1 MAVSDQEL
9 LSLLRKMTLARL
21 LENKHRAI
29 LSQYKKTGETFIC
42 FAHFSR
48 GQEAVG
54 IGATAA
60 LNQDDVMIGSHR
72 GFVEYLGKG
81 MSPLDIF
88 AEYLGKKHILDG
100 KAGIQVSDRE
110 HNIPSM
116 SACIGGSFAIAVGI
130 AYALKMEKKNRIV
143 MLSYGD
149 GGYNQSDAHPAMV
162 IASSLKLPLLFH
174 VPYNGWV
181 EYTRSEEFNPTRS
194 IAARGAAYDIP
205 ADSVDGQRVDVVYEA
220 AKKAVDHVRSG
231 AGPFIMEYRTFRQS
245 PHWSGDLGRYMDKQE
260 NRKWMSRDP
269 IKLGRD
275 LLVQRGAVTEAEFTN
290 IENQIAAE
298 VEDIVRQALSLPY
311 PDKEDMSVN
320 ILA

>member
-1 MAVSDQEL
+1 MPATDQEL
-9 LSLLRKMTLARL
+9 LDLLRKMIWARR
-21 LENKHRAI
+21 LENRHRGI
-29 LSQYKKTGETFIC
+29 LSQYKRTGETFIC

-60 LNQDDVMIGSHR
+60 LSKDDVMIGSHR

-81 MSPLDIF
+81 MPALDIF

-100 KAGIQVSDRE
+100 KGGIQVSDRE

-116 SACIGGSFAIAVGI
+116 SACIGGGFAIAVGV

-162 IASSLKLPLLFH
+162 IASSLKLPVLFH

-181 EYTRSEEFNPTRS
+181 EYSRSEDFNPTRS

-205 ADSVDGQRVDVVYEA
+205 AESVDGQRVDIVYEA

-231 AGPFIMEYRTFRQS
+231 AGPFIMEYRTFRQL
-245 PHWSGDLGRYMDKQE
+245 PHWSGDLGRYMDKRE
-260 NRKWMSRDP
+260 NREWMSRDP
-269 IKLGRD
+269 IKLAKD
-275 LLVQRGAVTEAEFTN
+275 LLVQKGIITEAEFTD
-290 IENQIAAE
+290 IDDQITAE
-298 VEDIVRQALSLPY
+298 VEEVVNQALSLPY
-311 PDKEDMSVN
+311 PDREDMSANV
-320 ILA
+320 LA